1 MIAALPMRG
10 KGAKDLVEFRIRGG
24 RFGEGK
30 GFAAGELENFAIA
43 EWIGDVKAEVA
54 GLACAEKFAGA
65 AKKKVGF
72 GDFEAVGSADHG
84 FKACFGVFVHV
95 ARSYEYAMTMTL
107 ALGTSTPTS
116 TTVVATR
123 ICISLSRNLIMT
135 ISFSSLERRPCS
147 KPSFN
152 FGKTCLESFSYSSMA
167 AFSSSFDSSMTG

>member
-10 KGAKDLVEFRIRGG
+10 KGAKDLAEFRVRSGG
-24 RFGEGK
+24 FGEGK

-84 FKACFGVFVHV
+84 FETRFRSLCHV
-95 ARSYEYAMTMTL
+95 AGGDEYAMRFFCASADAAPQLMKLRKTEAIGVFDDHNGGVGHVHADL
-107 ALGTSTPTS
+107 DDRG
-116 TTVVATR
+116 
-123 ICISLSRNLIMT
+123 CDKNLN
-135 ISFSSLERRPCS
+135 FVEAELEHHD
-147 KPSFN
+147 F
-152 FGKTCLESFSYSSMA
+152 FF
-167 AFSSSFDSSMTG
+167 

>member
-95 ARSYEYAMTMTL
+95 ARSYEYAMRFCGAAAYASAQL
-107 ALGTSTPTS
+107 VELRKA
-116 TTVVATR
+116 
-123 ICISLSRNLIMT
+123 
-135 ISFSSLERRPCS
+135 
-147 KPSFN
+147 KPLRVFN
-152 FGKTCLESFSYSSMA
+152 DHDAGVGHVHADFDDGCGDEDLYFVEPELDHDDFFFFAGEA
-167 AFSSSFDSSMTG
+167 AM